1 MGPKLEKTTVFFILL
16 RNKTR
21 NHQLNY
27 DKMKKTFLFALT
39 LAVLFAV
46 PIGCYAQI
54 EEEIL
59 QSKSTKIEKGRAFLL
74 EKFMERDYEK
84 VTEAKDYLLS
94 LEDEHYVA
102 IAPMELCHILM
113 WTREFDALT
122 AYMRQIDSSFDA
134 NMNKKIRPGY
144 DELSMQLFQRSTE
157 DEHLLRFNVEE
168 ANLSVEDK
176 AFLTLYLDW
185 FVTPNTYKIQSEL
198 DDKSEAFLKNYPDSD
213 YKWFVQ
219 HVISTQAIQ
228 AQRGNWGWGIGLDL
242 CGGFVTGKLSETM
255 TPIVGLGLSFALAYK
270 KLLMELGYDIVLSK
284 TKVDQPISTGVY
296 EAGHNNT
303 LFNFYLDA
311 SYPVFSCKVFSG
323 RKLIVSPVLG
333 VGGCWETYGD
343 KNLSYEEVEELD
355 KFYPTVRAGLLLSIK
370 SPGVLQTG
378 SFGIKY
384 HCGLSNFGG
393 NISAIHMISIGGS
406 GLIY

>member
-1 MGPKLEKTTVFFILL
+1 
-16 RNKTR
+16 
-21 NHQLNY
+21 
-27 DKMKKTFLFALT
+27 MKKTLLFAMA

-59 QSKSTKIEKGRAFLL
+59 QSKGTKIEKGRAFLL
-74 EKFMERDYEK
+74 EKFMDRDYEK
-84 VTEAKDYLLS
+84 VTEAKDYLLG

-102 IAPMELCHILM
+102 LAPMELCQILM

-122 AYMRQIDSSFDA
+122 VYMRQVDSTFDA
-134 NMNKKIRPGY
+134 SLNNKVMPAN
-144 DELSMQLFQRSTE
+144 DELRKQLYRRSVE

-168 ANLSVEDK
+168 ADVSAEDK
-176 AFLTLYLDW
+176 AYLTLFLDW
-185 FVTPNTYKIQSEL
+185 LVTPFSYKNQNEL
-198 DDKSEAFLKNYPDSD
+198 DDKSEKFLENYPDSD

-219 HVISTQAIQ
+219 HVISTQA
-228 AQRGNWGWGIGLDL
+228 AKANKDNWGWGMGLDL

-284 TKVDQPISTGVY
+284 TKVDKPYSTGVY
-296 EAGHNNT
+296 EAGRHNT
-303 LFNFYLDA
+303 LFNFYLDV
-311 SYPVFSCKVFSG
+311 SHPVFSGKRLS
-323 RKLIVSPVLG
+323 VSPVLG
-333 VGGCWETYGD
+333 VGGCWETYSD
-343 KNLSYEEVEELD
+343 KQLSYDETDELE

-370 SPGVLQTG
+370 THGVFEGG
-378 SFGIKY
+378 SIGIKY

-393 NISAIHMISIGGS
+393 SVSAIHMISVGGS

>member
-1 MGPKLEKTTVFFILL
+1 
-16 RNKTR
+16 
-21 NHQLNY
+21 
-27 DKMKKTFLFALT
+27 MKKTLLFAMA

-59 QSKSTKIEKGRAFLL
+59 QSKSSKIEKGRAFLL
-74 EKFMERDYEK
+74 EKLLDRDYEK
-84 VTEAKDYLLS
+84 VTEAKDYLLG
-94 LEDEHYVA
+94 LEDEHY
-102 IAPMELCHILM
+102 IALTPMELCQILM

-122 AYMRQIDSSFDA
+122 VYMRQVDSTFDA
-134 NMNKKIRPGY
+134 SLNNKVMPAN
-144 DELSMQLFQRSTE
+144 DELRKQLYRRSVE

-168 ANLSVEDK
+168 ADVSAEDK
-176 AFLTLYLDW
+176 AYLTLFLDW
-185 FVTPNTYKIQSEL
+185 LVTPFSYKIQCEL
-198 DDKSEAFLKNYPDSD
+198 DDKSEKFLENYPDSD

-219 HVISTQAIQ
+219 HVISTQA
-228 AQRGNWGWGIGLDL
+228 AKANKDNWGWGMGLDL

-284 TKVDQPISTGVY
+284 TKVDKPYSTGVY
-296 EAGHNNT
+296 EAGRHNT
-303 LFNFYLDA
+303 LFNFYLDV
-311 SYPVFSCKVFSG
+311 SHPVHSG
-323 RKLIVSPVLG
+323 KRLSVSPVLG
-333 VGGCWETYGD
+333 VGGCWETYSD
-343 KNLSYEEVEELD
+343 KRLSYDETGELE

-370 SPGVLQTG
+370 THGAFEGG
-378 SFGIKY
+378 SIGIKY

-393 NISAIHMISIGGS
+393 SVSAIHMISVGGS